1 VKTERLGPAAMK
13 LLQRIDREGGKLL
26 ELQIAAAGG
35 RSPLLG
41 LIGRG
46 LVELADHPTVEDR
59 NSGRKASA
67 LRITQAGRDELLA
80 TLAQQP
86 LPKSAEAMLL
96 DMQDGAAYGYM
107 RGWRCSSY
115 VYGPI
120 GRRCTAAA
128 LALRDRG
135 LIQWDAGKLGGD
147 DVRLTEAGRAWTGPQ
162 P

>member
-1 VKTERLGPAAMK
+1 MR

-86 LPKSAEAMLL
+86 LPKSAEAMLRG
-96 DMQDGAAYGYM
+96 MQSGKRFGYM
-107 RGWRCSSY
+107 RGWRVSSPY
-115 VYGPI
+115 VYGPD
-120 GRRCTAAA
+120 GERCTAAA
-128 LALRDRG
+128 EALRGRG
-135 LIQWDAGKLGGD
+135 LVTWTIALGSGGC
-147 DVRLTEAGRAWTGPQ
+147 DVTLTDAGRAWTGPQ